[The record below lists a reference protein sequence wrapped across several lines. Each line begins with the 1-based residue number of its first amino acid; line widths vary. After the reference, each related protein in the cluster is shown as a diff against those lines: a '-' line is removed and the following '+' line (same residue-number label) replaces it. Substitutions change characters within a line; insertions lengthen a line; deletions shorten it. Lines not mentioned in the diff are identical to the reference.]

1 MQPEQRPFEYWIDD
15 RYPIP
20 AGFRIPVPSL
30 HVLHPRSRAT
40 AARCLTFRQ
49 PFVAQTF
56 NNSKK
61 RKGDQSYLAL
71 IDRCTESKRRKWKK
85 NKRNTKQ
92 EGTKEYMKLEINV
105 PVSGLDLASLLDG
118 EQGLFLCQN
127 RGQNYITV
135 AKAGHSIAFGPTP
148 IGKPIQEQVLAT
160 VGPEPWFVTK
170 ISNSTELAELRG
182 TFPGREG
189 R

>member
-1 MQPEQRPFEYWIDD
+1 M
-15 RYPIP
+15 
-20 AGFRIPVPSL
+20 
-30 HVLHPRSRAT
+30 
-40 AARCLTFRQ
+40 ARCRLSKGLSSAGSITGSRPLPALGFFFDRHTSLPLPWRNSRFVVSELDNTTFRKR
-49 PFVAQTF
+49 
-56 NNSKK
+56 SKIEHQ
-61 RKGDQSYLAL
+61 KGNQSYLAKVEQFATFSL
-71 IDRCTESKRRKWKK
+71 IQRRKKGK
-85 NKRNTKQ
+85 
-92 EGTKEYMKLEINV
+92 MKLEINI

-148 IGKPIQEQVLAT
+148 IGKPVQEQVAVS

-170 ISNSTELAELRG
+170 ISNATEHAEFRS
-182 TFPGREG
+182 TFPSRES